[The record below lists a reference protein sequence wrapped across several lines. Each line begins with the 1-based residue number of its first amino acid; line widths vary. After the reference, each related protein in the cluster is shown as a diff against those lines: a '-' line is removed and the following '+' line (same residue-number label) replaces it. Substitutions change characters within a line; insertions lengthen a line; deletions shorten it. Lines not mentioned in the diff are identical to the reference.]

1 MTDIQAELDELKRA
15 VEELRQELGTKGVP
29 IQRPPMVRVR
39 ANPYEMASDA
49 IHAAIQYGWNRAHKH
64 TDNPPEDA
72 ILSNIHTNVMGALCD
87 VFDFETGQDG

>member
-1 MTDIQAELDELKRA
+1 MDEISELKRA
-15 VEELRQELGTKGVP
+15 VEELRQQLDDRVQ